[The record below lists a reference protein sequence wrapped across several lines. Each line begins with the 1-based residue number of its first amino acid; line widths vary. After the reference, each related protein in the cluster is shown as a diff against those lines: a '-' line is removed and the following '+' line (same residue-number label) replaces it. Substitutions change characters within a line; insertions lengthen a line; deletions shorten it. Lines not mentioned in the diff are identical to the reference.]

1 MYILDKNNNKLEKI
15 NTTTFSEQ
23 NLKERYNLQEWI
35 DTDPSILGE
44 DLLVIQKEF
53 DGFDK
58 TKERLD
64 LLALDK
70 RGNLV
75 LIENKLDDSGK
86 DVTWQALKYASYCAE
101 LGKNEILSICQLYLD
116 QKGIPQNASE
126 YINEFLDDLDISEV
140 NLNVGYNQRIILVA
154 KEFRPEVT
162 NVVLWLRAKNIDI
175 QCIKVTPYIWQNDI
189 IVDVDK
195 IIPVPEAEDYM
206 IRLLAKEI
214 EEEAVNKL
222 QKSTNLLYSDYWSN
236 LLDYFSKQNHNLYR
250 NRTKSKDGWIGTG
263 AGISNVSYNLI
274 LLKSEIRVELYINQS
289 KTENNKLIFDKL
301 LEYKG
306 VIESKFGEPLV
317 WERLDNKRA
326 SRISY
331 SLSEFYRDERDKWN
345 EAIKWHY
352 KHINRLEEALREPL
366 QQIRA

>member
-250 NRTKSKDGWIGTG
+250 NRTKK
-263 AGISNVSYNLI
+263 
-274 LLKSEIRVELYINQS
+274 
-289 KTENNKLIFDKL
+289 
-301 LEYKG
+301 
-306 VIESKFGEPLV
+306 
-317 WERLDNKRA
+317 
-326 SRISY
+326 
-331 SLSEFYRDERDKWN
+331 
-345 EAIKWHY
+345 
-352 KHINRLEEALREPL
+352 
-366 QQIRA
+366 